1 MDFTLSLE
9 QQMLKDAV
17 ARLLADGYD
26 FAHRTTYFNSQRGW
40 SEATW
45 QHYAELG
52 LLGIGIPEALGGF
65 GGGAFETMV
74 VMESMGRHMTLEPYV
89 STAVIGRNLLL
100 DAASPSQQQALL
112 PRIAS
117 GQLTVALAALER
129 HSRFDLHDVTTTAT
143 PRASGWSLHGAKAS
157 VWHGDQADR
166 LIVSARLSGQ
176 QRDRDGIGLFLVDP
190 SAPGLVRRP
199 LTRVDGQRAADIEM
213 NNVLVT
219 AEARLCG
226 RPEVL
231 EALEAAVEAG
241 TVALLADAVGCM
253 DELLATTV
261 DYLKTRR
268 QFGRP
273 IGSFQALQ
281 HRAADMLCH
290 LEHARSMTYLAT
302 SLLQQPASRERSRWI
317 SGAGVLC
324 ARACRFVGEQ
334 AVQLHGGIGLTM
346 EHRVA
351 HLFRRTVALQ
361 FALGDTDHHLERFS
375 RLDEALPA

>member
-9 QQMLKDAV
+9 QQMLKDAA

-26 FAHRTTYFNSQRGW
+26 FAQRTAYAGSQRGW
-40 SEATW
+40 SETIW
-45 QHYAELG
+45 QRYAELG
-52 LLGIGIPEALGGF
+52 LLGIGIPETLGGF
-65 GGGAFETMV
+65 DGGAFETMV
-74 VMESMGRHMTLEPYV
+74 VMETMGRHMTLEPYV
-89 STAVIGRNLLL
+89 TTSVIGRCLLL
-100 DAASPSQQQALL
+100 DAASPNQQQALL

-117 GQLTVALAALER
+117 GELTVALAALER
-129 HSRFDLHDVTTTAT
+129 PSRYDLQDVATTAT
-143 PRASGWSLHGAKAS
+143 PDDGGWSLQGAKAS
-157 VWHGDQADR
+157 VWHGDQAGR
-166 LIVSARLSGQ
+166 LIVTASLTGRP
-176 QRDRDGIGLFLVDP
+176 RDGDDIGLFLVDP

-199 LTRVDGQRAADIEM
+199 LTRVDGQRAADIEL
-213 NNVLVT
+213 NDVRVT
-219 AEARLCG
+219 PEDRLCG
-226 RPEVL
+226 HGDVRAAV
-231 EALEAAVEAG
+231 EAAIEAG

-268 QFGRP
+268 QFGRT

-281 HRAADMLCH
+281 HRAADMFCH

-317 SGAGVLC
+317 SGACVQS

-346 EHRVA
+346 EHKVA

-361 FALGDTDHHLERFS
+361 FALGDSDHHLERFS